1 MKEMDTNK
9 DGMISFEEFLD
20 YHLKMN
26 GLANTFEKQ
35 EVKIESKDSK
45 E

>member
-1 MKEMDTNK
+1 MSEMDANK

-26 GLANTFEKQ
+26 GLANTFDRQ
-35 EVKIESKDSK
+35 DVKIESKD
-45 E
+45 